1 MSVNKLYIVILLQ
14 ASLVLWSGR
23 TFAQAQAQAQCVTA
37 AVNVAVSPAQAW
49 ALLSDFT
56 VAHLYVPGLT
66 RTEVVSA
73 NKLGLG
79 AHRRVYQGSD
89 DYLEETIID
98 WREGSGFTIK
108 LHEGEE
114 VMAPFERAEFSYS
127 IQPAP
132 GGETLVE
139 LAMIAQMPWG
149 KFGETLGEWFI
160 TPVVE
165 ANLVEVAAGLKHFY
179 ETGRP
184 ATDEDRERLAPQ
196 VRTAIGGSGCEV
208 FRQNQK
214 SQG

>member
-89 DYLEETIID
+89 DYL
-98 WREGSGFTIK
+98 
-108 LHEGEE
+108 
-114 VMAPFERAEFSYS
+114 V
-127 IQPAP
+127 
-132 GGETLVE
+132 
-139 LAMIAQMPWG
+139 
-149 KFGETLGEWFI
+149 
-160 TPVVE
+160 
-165 ANLVEVAAGLKHFY
+165 
-179 ETGRP
+179 
-184 ATDEDRERLAPQ
+184 
-196 VRTAIGGSGCEV
+196 
-208 FRQNQK
+208 
-214 SQG
+214 

>member
-1 MSVNKLYIVILLQ
+1 MTVNKLCIVILLQ
-14 ASLVLWSGR
+14 ALLVLWPGR
-23 TFAQAQAQAQCVTA
+23 TFARFAPAQCVTA

-49 ALLSDFT
+49 AVLSDFT

-73 NKLGLG
+73 NQLGLG

-98 WREGSGFTIK
+98 WREGNGFTIK

-114 VMAPFERAEFSYS
+114 VMAPFKRAEFSYS
-127 IQPAP
+127 IEPAP
-132 GGETLVE
+132 GGETAVE
-139 LAMIAQMPWG
+139 LAMLAEMPWG
-149 KFGETLGEWFI
+149 KFGEKLGEWFI

-165 ANLVEVAAGLKHFY
+165 TNLVEVAAGLKHFY
-179 ETGRP
+179 ETGQP

-196 VRTAIGGSGCEV
+196 VRTTIGGNGCEV
-208 FRQNQK
+208 FRQNDNSK
-214 SQG
+214 G